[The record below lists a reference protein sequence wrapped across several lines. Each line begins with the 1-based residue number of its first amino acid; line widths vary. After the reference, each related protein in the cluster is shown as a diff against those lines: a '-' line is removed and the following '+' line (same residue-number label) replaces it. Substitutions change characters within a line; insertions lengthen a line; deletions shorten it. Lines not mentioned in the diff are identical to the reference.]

1 MAMTIEVTQLM
12 GARPISVVVL
22 TGELDASNYERLIE
36 VVGQE
41 YAGGSRGLVMD
52 LAALAFMASS
62 GLVALYAAERIFRG
76 EAAPD
81 LEAGWQVIHDLEEET
96 AAAANVRLAALQ
108 APVER
113 VLQRTG
119 LIRLFPIDSSADVA
133 ILALQD
139 A

>member
-1 MAMTIEVTQLM
+1 MAMTIEVNQLP
-12 GARPISVVVL
+12 GARQLSVVVL

-36 VVGQE
+36 IAGQE
-41 YAGGSRGLVMD
+41 WGGGSRGLVVD
-52 LAALAFMASS
+52 LAGLTFMASS
-62 GLVALYAAERIFRG
+62 GLVALYACERIFLG
-76 EAAPD
+76 ERAPD

-139 A
+139 D

>member
-1 MAMTIEVTQLM
+1 MAMTIEVNQRA
-12 GARPISVVVL
+12 GPRQVSIVVL

-36 VVGQE
+36 VCGVE

-52 LAALAFMASS
+52 LAGLGFMASS

-76 EAAPD
+76 EPPPD

-119 LIRLFPIDSSADVA
+119 LIRLFPIDASTDVA